1 MMSDWLHD
9 LPVPLM
15 VLVCFGFTYL
25 IAAAVYLAVVVVAQ
39 AEAKRAHSFKA
50 VSAGMLP
57 PIGILFG
64 LFVAFTAAQVWNDN
78 DRANAAVDR
87 EASALATVLAL
98 ATSFPGE
105 PEAHLRA
112 MIRRHIEEAA
122 TQEWPL
128 MASSEETLRLTPRPL
143 TEALKVTLALAPNN
157 PGEQTAQRE
166 IVNALGNAFDARR
179 QRIITSQSKVNLLK
193 WSSLYLQA
201 ICAFVAIV
209 MVHIDNRLTAKIA
222 LGIFATG
229 VAVSILL
236 ILSHDRPFSGQIS
249 VSPKPLLEVMPDTG
263 T

>member
-1 MMSDWLHD
+1 
-9 LPVPLM
+9 
-15 VLVCFGFTYL
+15 
-25 IAAAVYLAVVVVAQ
+25 
-39 AEAKRAHSFKA
+39 
-50 VSAGMLP
+50 
-57 PIGILFG
+57 
-64 LFVAFTAAQVWNDN
+64 
-78 DRANAAVDR
+78 
-87 EASALATVLAL
+87 
-98 ATSFPGE
+98 
-105 PEAHLRA
+105 

-143 TEALKVTLALAPNN
+143 TEALKLTLALAPNN
-157 PGEQTAQRE
+157 HGQQTAQRE

>member
-1 MMSDWLHD
+1 MSDWLHN

-15 VLVCFGFTYL
+15 ALACFGFTYL
-25 IAAAVYLAVVVVAQ
+25 IAAAVYITVIAVAK
-39 AEAKRAHSFKA
+39 AEAQRAHSFKA

-57 PIGILFG
+57 PMGILFG
-64 LFVAFTAAQVWNDN
+64 LFVAFTAAQVWSDN

-87 EASALATVLAL
+87 EASALATVVTL

-105 PEAHLRA
+105 PETRLRSLV
-112 MIRRHIEEAA
+112 RRHIEEAA

-128 MASSEETLRLTPRPL
+128 MASRAETLRLTPGPL
-143 TEALKVTLALAPNN
+143 TEALQLTLALAPNN
-157 PGEQTAQRE
+157 QGQQTAQRE
-166 IVNALGNAFDARR
+166 IVSALGNASDARR
-179 QRIITSQSKVNLLK
+179 QRIISSQSKVNLLK

-201 ICAFVAIV
+201 ICAFVAII
-209 MVHIDNRLTAKIA
+209 MVHIDNRLTAKVA

-236 ILSHDRPFSGQIS
+236 IPSHDRPFTGQIS
-249 VSPKPLLEVMPDTG
+249 VSPKPLLEVMPDTA

>member
-1 MMSDWLHD
+1 MMSDWLHN

-15 VLVCFGFTYL
+15 ALVCFGFTYL
-25 IAAAVYLAVVVVAQ
+25 IAAAVYVIVIAV
-39 AEAKRAHSFKA
+39 AEAEARRAHSFKA

-64 LFVAFTAAQVWNDN
+64 LFVAFIAAQVWNDN
-78 DRANAAVDR
+78 DRANAAVYR
-87 EASALATVLAL
+87 EASALASVVAL

-105 PEAHLRA
+105 SETRLRA
-112 MIRRHIEEAA
+112 LIRRHIEEAA

-128 MASSEETLRLTPRPL
+128 MASRAETLRLTPGPL
-143 TEALKVTLALAPNN
+143 TEALQLTLALAPSNR
-157 PGEQTAQRE
+157 GQQTAQRE

-179 QRIITSQSKVNLLK
+179 QRIIISQSKVNFLK

-201 ICAFVAIV
+201 ICAFVAIA

-249 VSPKPLLEVMPDTG
+249 ISPKPLLEVMPDRG

>member
-1 MMSDWLHD
+1 MSDWLHN

-15 VLVCFGFTYL
+15 ALVCFGFTYL
-25 IAAAVYLAVVVVAQ
+25 IAAAVYVVVIAVAE

-50 VSAGMLP
+50 VSAGML
-57 PIGILFG
+57 FG
-64 LFVAFTAAQVWNDN
+64 LFVAFIAAQVWNDN
-78 DRANAAVDR
+78 DRANAAVYR
-87 EASALATVLAL
+87 EASALATVVAL
-98 ATSFPGE
+98 AASFPGE
-105 PEAHLRA
+105 PETRLHAL
-112 MIRRHIEEAA
+112 IRRHIEEAA

-128 MASSEETLRLTPRPL
+128 MASRAETLRLTPGPL
-143 TEALKVTLALAPNN
+143 TEALELTIALAPNSQ
-157 PGEQTAQRE
+157 GQQTAQRE

-179 QRIITSQSKVNLLK
+179 QRIITSQSKVNFLK

-201 ICAFVAIV
+201 ICAFVAIA

-236 ILSHDRPFSGQIS
+236 ILSHDRPFTGQIS